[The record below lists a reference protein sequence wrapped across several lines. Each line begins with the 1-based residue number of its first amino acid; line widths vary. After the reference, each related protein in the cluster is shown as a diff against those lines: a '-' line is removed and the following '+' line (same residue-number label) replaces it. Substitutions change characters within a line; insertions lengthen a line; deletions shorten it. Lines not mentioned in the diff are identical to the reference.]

1 MCLCVVFLTVH
12 IERPVTPSISVPVS
26 LYASR
31 ASLARRRT
39 ALRMAVRAR
48 WDQLKLWKA
57 GGRLS
62 DMQRRVRAALPGRE
76 RVYQYVGL
84 ETDRYTVPSV
94 PPEQGLEYLIGETS
108 LSPLS

>member
-1 MCLCVVFLTVH
+1 VIGAL
-12 IERPVTPSISVPVS
+12 IERPITPNISVPIP

-48 WDQLKLWKA
+48 WDQLNLWKA
-57 GGRLS
+57 SGRLS
-62 DMQRRVRAALPGRE
+62 EMQRRVRAALPGRE

-84 ETDRYTVPSV
+84 EGGTYSVLSV
-94 PPEQGLEYLIGETS
+94 PLEHAS
-108 LSPLS
+108 LEGASSSPLS